1 MSGGNYGCSGE
12 AAVALRLGPCSLD
25 RPPAFFANTVEY
37 HRRESLHHKV
47 GLATVQGR
55 GTGVQRSTGAAM
67 KQVSQ
72 VGVDVDSEALVC
84 AMRRAG
90 QRLPLATFA
99 NTPAG
104 HKKFSGWAI
113 KGGRP
118 ARVCLEATGI
128 YSLQF
133 ALALHH
139 AKHVEVMV
147 VNPRAIKDF
156 ARACMQRAKTDAVDA
171 GGILEY
177 LERMPFTAWQP
188 PAPEIL
194 ELQAINRRIDQLHTE
209 LTREKN
215 RRHAAD
221 FAGASADA
229 IAHDIEV
236 NIHHLER
243 RIERMHDSGLQLVR
257 RVPALA
263 TKLAHLVSTKGIGEV
278 SAMRLLAELLV
289 LPDDLAA
296 PQWVAHAG
304 LDPRPYESGT
314 SIHRPRRIT
323 KVGNRH
329 LRAALYMPA
338 LVAIQHEPNVK
349 ALYNKLV
356 TAGKK
361 PMQAVV
367 AVMRKLLHAIWGML
381 KHDQDFDGNKFFRLA
396 EKTA

>member
-1 MSGGNYGCSGE
+1 
-12 AAVALRLGPCSLD
+12 
-25 RPPAFFANTVEY
+25 
-37 HRRESLHHKV
+37 
-47 GLATVQGR
+47 
-55 GTGVQRSTGAAM
+55 M
-67 KQVSQ
+67 KQVNQ
-72 VGVDVDSEALVC
+72 VGVDVDSEALVS
-84 AMRRAG
+84 MMQRGG
-90 QRLPLATFA
+90 QRLPLARFA
-99 NTPAG
+99 NTTAG
-104 HKKFSGWAI
+104 HKKFIRWAT
-113 KGGRP
+113 KGARP

-128 YSLQF
+128 YSLEF

-139 AKHVEVMV
+139 AKNVEVMV

-156 ARACMQRAKTDAVDA
+156 VRACMQRAKTDAVDA
-171 GGILEY
+171 GGILDY
-177 LERMPFTAWQP
+177 LERMPFSAWQP

-215 RRHAAD
+215 RCHAAH

-236 NIHHLER
+236 NIRHLER
-243 RIERMHDSGLQLVR
+243 RIARMQDSGLQRVR
-257 RVPALA
+257 GVPALTA
-263 TKLAHLVSTKGIGEV
+263 KLAHLVSAKGIGEA

-304 LDPRPYESGT
+304 LDPRPFESGT
-314 SIHRPRRIT
+314 SVHRPRRIS

-349 ALYNKLV
+349 AFYDKLV
-356 TAGKK
+356 AAGKK

-381 KHDQDFDGNKFFRLA
+381 KHDQDFDGEKFFKIA
-396 EKTA
+396 KENT

>member
-1 MSGGNYGCSGE
+1 
-12 AAVALRLGPCSLD
+12 
-25 RPPAFFANTVEY
+25 
-37 HRRESLHHKV
+37 
-47 GLATVQGR
+47 
-55 GTGVQRSTGAAM
+55 M
-67 KQVSQ
+67 KQVNQ

-84 AMRRAG
+84 MMKREG
-90 QRLPLATFA
+90 QRMPLARFA
-99 NTPAG
+99 NTAAG
-104 HKKFSGWAI
+104 HKKFIRWTT
-113 KGGRP
+113 KGGHP

-128 YSLQF
+128 YSLEF

-139 AKHVEVMV
+139 AKNVEVMV

-188 PAPEIL
+188 PAAEVL
-194 ELQAINRRIDQLHTE
+194 ELQVINRRIVQLNSE

-215 RRHAAD
+215 RRHASE
-221 FAGASADA
+221 FAGASAEA

-243 RIERMHDSGLQLVR
+243 RIERMHNSGLQLIR
-257 RVPALA
+257 GVPALA
-263 TKLAHLVSTKGIGEV
+263 TKLAHLVSTKGIDEN

-314 SIHRPRRIT
+314 SIHRPRRIS
-323 KVGNRH
+323 K
-329 LRAALYMPA
+329 
-338 LVAIQHEPNVK
+338 I
-349 ALYNKLV
+349 
-356 TAGKK
+356 
-361 PMQAVV
+361 
-367 AVMRKLLHAIWGML
+367 
-381 KHDQDFDGNKFFRLA
+381 
-396 EKTA
+396 

>member
-1 MSGGNYGCSGE
+1 
-12 AAVALRLGPCSLD
+12 
-25 RPPAFFANTVEY
+25 
-37 HRRESLHHKV
+37 
-47 GLATVQGR
+47 
-55 GTGVQRSTGAAM
+55 M
-67 KQVSQ
+67 KQVNQ
-72 VGVDVDSEALVC
+72 VGVDVDSEQLVC
-84 AMRRAG
+84 AMQRDGERA
-90 QRLPLATFA
+90 PLATFA
-99 NTPAG
+99 NTAAG
-104 HKKFSGWAI
+104 HKQFIRWVT
-113 KGGRP
+113 KGGRT

-128 YSLQF
+128 YSLEF

-139 AKHVEVMV
+139 AKRVEVMV

-156 ARACMQRAKTDAVDA
+156 VRACMQRAKTDAVDA
-171 GGILEY
+171 GGILEF
-177 LERMPFTAWQP
+177 LQRMPFAAWQP

-194 ELQAINRRIDQLHTE
+194 ELQAINRRIVQLTTE

-215 RRHAAD
+215 RRHAAE
-221 FAGASADA
+221 FAGASADT

-243 RIERMHDSGLQLVR
+243 RLARMHNSGLQLVQG
-257 RVPALA
+257 VPALA
-263 TKLAHLVSTKGIGEV
+263 TKLAHLVSTKGIAAA

-314 SIHRPRRIT
+314 SVHRPRRIS

-349 ALYNKLV
+349 AFYNKLLA
-356 TAGKK
+356 AGKK

-381 KHDQDFDGNKFFRLA
+381 KHDQDFDGNKFF
-396 EKTA
+396 KTA

>member
-1 MSGGNYGCSGE
+1 
-12 AAVALRLGPCSLD
+12 
-25 RPPAFFANTVEY
+25 
-37 HRRESLHHKV
+37 
-47 GLATVQGR
+47 
-55 GTGVQRSTGAAM
+55 M
-67 KQVSQ
+67 KQVNPI
-72 VGVDVDSEALVC
+72 GVDVDSEELVC
-84 AMRRAG
+84 MMQRGG
-90 QRLPLATFA
+90 QRLPLARFA
-99 NTPAG
+99 NTASG
-104 HKKFSGWAI
+104 HRKFIRWAT
-113 KGGRP
+113 KGGHP

-128 YSLQF
+128 YSLEF
-133 ALALHH
+133 ALALHR
-139 AKHVEVMV
+139 AKNVEVMV

-156 ARACMQRAKTDAVDA
+156 VRACMQRAKTDAVDA
-171 GGILEY
+171 GGILDY

-215 RRHAAD
+215 RRHAAE

-243 RIERMHDSGLQLVR
+243 RLERMQESGLQRVR

-263 TKLAHLVSTKGIGEV
+263 AKLAHLVSAKGIGEA
-278 SAMRLLAELLV
+278 SAMRILAELLV

-314 SIHRPRRIT
+314 SIHRPRRIS
-323 KVGNRH
+323 KVGNSR

-349 ALYNKLV
+349 AFYDKLV
-356 TAGKK
+356 AAGKK

-381 KHDQDFDGNKFFRLA
+381 KHDQDFDGNKFFKLI
-396 EKTA
+396 EKPT

>member
-1 MSGGNYGCSGE
+1 
-12 AAVALRLGPCSLD
+12 
-25 RPPAFFANTVEY
+25 
-37 HRRESLHHKV
+37 
-47 GLATVQGR
+47 
-55 GTGVQRSTGAAM
+55 M
-67 KQVSQ
+67 KQVNQ
-72 VGVDVDSEALVC
+72 IGVDVDSEELVC
-84 AMRRAG
+84 AMQRAG
-90 QRLPLATFA
+90 QRLPLARFA
-99 NTPAG
+99 NTASG
-104 HKKFSGWAI
+104 HKKFIRWAT
-113 KGGRP
+113 KGGHP
-118 ARVCLEATGI
+118 VRVCLEATGI
-128 YSLQF
+128 YSLEF
-133 ALALHH
+133 ALALHQ
-139 AKHVEVMV
+139 AKNVAVMV

-156 ARACMQRAKTDAVDA
+156 VRACMQRAKTDAVDA
-171 GGILEY
+171 GGILDY

-194 ELQAINRRIDQLHTE
+194 ELQAINRRIHPLHTE

-215 RRHAAD
+215 RRHAAE

-243 RIERMHDSGLQLVR
+243 RLERMQESGLQRVR

-263 TKLAHLVSTKGIGEV
+263 AKLAHLVSAKGIGEA
-278 SAMRLLAELLV
+278 SAMRILAELLV

-314 SIHRPRRIT
+314 SIHRPRRIS
-323 KVGNRH
+323 KVGNSR

-338 LVAIQHEPNVK
+338 LVAIQHEPNVQ
-349 ALYNKLV
+349 AFYNKLV

-381 KHDQDFDGNKFFRLA
+381 KHDQDFDGNKFFKLA

>member
-1 MSGGNYGCSGE
+1 
-12 AAVALRLGPCSLD
+12 
-25 RPPAFFANTVEY
+25 
-37 HRRESLHHKV
+37 
-47 GLATVQGR
+47 
-55 GTGVQRSTGAAM
+55 M
-67 KQVSQ
+67 KQATQ
-72 VGVDVDSEALVC
+72 IGVDVDSEELVC
-84 AMRRAG
+84 ATKHAG

-99 NTPAG
+99 NTAAG
-104 HKKFSGWAI
+104 HKKFIRWAT
-113 KGGRP
+113 KGGHSV
-118 ARVCLEATGI
+118 RVCLEATGI
-128 YSLQF
+128 YSLEF

-139 AKHVEVMV
+139 AKNVEVMV

-171 GGILEY
+171 GGILAY
-177 LERMPFTAWQP
+177 LQRMPFTAWQP

-194 ELQAINRRIDQLHTE
+194 ELQAINRRIEQLHTE

-215 RRHAAD
+215 RRHAAH
-221 FAGASADA
+221 FARASANA

-236 NIHHLER
+236 NIRHLER
-243 RIERMHDSGLQLVR
+243 RLERMHESALELVR
-257 RVPALA
+257 GVPALA
-263 TKLAHLVSTKGIGEV
+263 AKLAHLVSAKGIGEI

-289 LPDDLAA
+289 LPGDLGA

-314 SIHRPRRIT
+314 SIHRPRRIS

-349 ALYNKLV
+349 AFYRKLIA
-356 TAGKK
+356 AGKR

-381 KHDQDFDGNKFFRLA
+381 KHDQNFDGNKFFKLA
-396 EKTA
+396 EMTA

>member
-1 MSGGNYGCSGE
+1 
-12 AAVALRLGPCSLD
+12 
-25 RPPAFFANTVEY
+25 
-37 HRRESLHHKV
+37 
-47 GLATVQGR
+47 
-55 GTGVQRSTGAAM
+55 M
-67 KQVSQ
+67 KQVNQ
-72 VGVDVDSEALVC
+72 IGVDVDSEALVC
-84 AMRRAG
+84 AMQRAG
-90 QRLPLATFA
+90 QRLPLARFA
-99 NTPAG
+99 NSAAG
-104 HKKFSGWAI
+104 HKKFIGWAT
-113 KGGRP
+113 KGARP

-128 YSLQF
+128 YSLEF
-133 ALALHH
+133 ALALDR
-139 AKHVEVMV
+139 AKNVEVMV

-171 GGILEY
+171 GAILEF
-177 LERMPFTAWQP
+177 LQRMPFAPWQP

-215 RRHAAD
+215 RHHASE
-221 FAGASADA
+221 FAGPSADA

-236 NIHHLER
+236 NINHLER
-243 RIERMHDSGLQLVR
+243 RIARMQDSGLQLVR

-263 TKLAHLVSTKGIGEV
+263 TKLAHLISTKGIGEA
-278 SAMRLLAELLV
+278 SAMRILAEVLV
-289 LPDDLAA
+289 LPDDFAA

-314 SIHRPRRIT
+314 SVHRPRRIT

-349 ALYNKLV
+349 AFYDKLV
-356 TAGKK
+356 AAGKK

-381 KHDQDFDGNKFFRLA
+381 KHDQDFDGNKFFKLT

>member
-1 MSGGNYGCSGE
+1 
-12 AAVALRLGPCSLD
+12 
-25 RPPAFFANTVEY
+25 
-37 HRRESLHHKV
+37 
-47 GLATVQGR
+47 
-55 GTGVQRSTGAAM
+55 M

-72 VGVDVDSEALVC
+72 VGVDVDSEELVC
-84 AMRRAG
+84 MMKRAG

-99 NTPAG
+99 NTAAG
-104 HKKFSGWAI
+104 HKKFIRWAS
-113 KGGRP
+113 KGGHP
-118 ARVCLEATGI
+118 VRVCLEATGI
-128 YSLQF
+128 YSLEF
-133 ALALHH
+133 ALALHQ
-139 AKHVEVMV
+139 AKNVEVMV

-156 ARACMQRAKTDAVDA
+156 VRACMQRAKTDAVDA
-171 GGILEY
+171 GGILDY

-215 RRHAAD
+215 RRHAAE

-236 NIHHLER
+236 NIHHLKR
-243 RIERMHDSGLQLVR
+243 RLERMQDSGLQLVR

-263 TKLAHLVSTKGIGEV
+263 AKLAHLVSAKGIGEA
-278 SAMRLLAELLV
+278 SAMRILAEVLV

-314 SIHRPRRIT
+314 SVHRPRRIS

-338 LVAIQHEPNVK
+338 LVAIQHDPNVK
-349 ALYNKLV
+349 AFYAKLV
-356 TAGKK
+356 AAGKK

-381 KHDQDFDGNKFFRLA
+381 KHDQDFDGNKFFRLT

>member
-1 MSGGNYGCSGE
+1 
-12 AAVALRLGPCSLD
+12 
-25 RPPAFFANTVEY
+25 
-37 HRRESLHHKV
+37 
-47 GLATVQGR
+47 
-55 GTGVQRSTGAAM
+55 M
-67 KQVSQ
+67 KQVSEI
-72 VGVDVDSEALVC
+72 GVDVDSEELVC
-84 AMRRAG
+84 AAKHVG
-90 QRLPLATFA
+90 QRLPLATFV
-99 NTPAG
+99 NTAAG
-104 HKKFSGWAI
+104 HKKFIRWAT
-113 KGGRP
+113 KGGHP

-128 YSLQF
+128 YSLEF

-139 AKHVEVMV
+139 AKNVEVMV

-171 GGILEY
+171 AGILDY
-177 LERMPFTAWQP
+177 LERMPFAAWQP

-194 ELQAINRRIDQLHTE
+194 QLQAINRRIAQLTTE

-215 RRHAAD
+215 RRHASH
-221 FAGASADA
+221 FTGVSADA
-229 IAHDIEV
+229 IARDIEV

-257 RVPALA
+257 GVPALA
-263 TKLAHLVSTKGIGEV
+263 TKLAHLVSTKGIAEA
-278 SAMRLLAELLV
+278 SAMRLLGELLV

-314 SIHRPRRIT
+314 SVYRPRRIS

-349 ALYNKLV
+349 AFYNKLIA
-356 TAGKK
+356 AGKK

-381 KHDQDFDGNKFFRLA
+381 KHEQDFDGNKFFKIA
-396 EKTA
+396 NANP

>member
-1 MSGGNYGCSGE
+1 
-12 AAVALRLGPCSLD
+12 
-25 RPPAFFANTVEY
+25 
-37 HRRESLHHKV
+37 
-47 GLATVQGR
+47 
-55 GTGVQRSTGAAM
+55 
-67 KQVSQ
+67 
-72 VGVDVDSEALVC
+72 
-84 AMRRAG
+84 
-90 QRLPLATFA
+90 
-99 NTPAG
+99 
-104 HKKFSGWAI
+104 
-113 KGGRP
+113 
-118 ARVCLEATGI
+118 
-128 YSLQF
+128 
-133 ALALHH
+133 
-139 AKHVEVMV
+139 
-147 VNPRAIKDF
+147 
-156 ARACMQRAKTDAVDA
+156 
-171 GGILEY
+171 
-177 LERMPFTAWQP
+177 MPFTAWQP

-194 ELQAINRRIDQLHTE
+194 ELQAINRRIVQLNTE

-215 RRHAAD
+215 RRHASE
-221 FAGASADA
+221 FAGTRADA

-243 RIERMHDSGLQLVR
+243 RLERMHQSGLRLIR

-263 TKLAHLVSTKGIGEV
+263 TKLAHLVSAKGIGEL

-314 SIHRPRRIT
+314 SVHRPRRIT

-349 ALYNKLV
+349 AFYNKLV

-381 KHDQDFDGNKFFRLA
+381 KHDEDFDGNKFFKIA
-396 EKTA
+396 NENA

>member
-1 MSGGNYGCSGE
+1 VCMM
-12 AAVALRLGPCSLD
+12 
-25 RPPAFFANTVEY
+25 
-37 HRRESLHHKV
+37 
-47 GLATVQGR
+47 QR
-55 GTGVQRSTGAAM
+55 G
-67 KQVSQ
+67 
-72 VGVDVDSEALVC
+72 
-84 AMRRAG
+84 G
-90 QRLPLATFA
+90 QRLPLARFA
-99 NTPAG
+99 NTASG
-104 HKKFSGWAI
+104 HKKFIRWAT
-113 KGGRP
+113 KGGHP
-118 ARVCLEATGI
+118 VRVCLEATGI
-128 YSLQF
+128 YSLEF
-133 ALALHH
+133 ALALHR
-139 AKHVEVMV
+139 AKNVAVMV

-156 ARACMQRAKTDAVDA
+156 VRACMQRAKTDAVDA
-171 GGILEY
+171 GGILDY

-215 RRHAAD
+215 RRHAAE

-243 RIERMHDSGLQLVR
+243 RLERMQDSGLKLVR
-257 RVPALA
+257 GLPALA
-263 TKLAHLVSTKGIGEV
+263 AKLAHLVSARGIGEA
-278 SAMRLLAELLV
+278 SAMRILAELLV

-314 SIHRPRRIT
+314 SIHRPRRIS
-323 KVGNRH
+323 KVGNSR

-349 ALYNKLV
+349 AFYDKLV
-356 TAGKK
+356 AAGKK

-381 KHDQDFDGNKFFRLA
+381 KHDQDFDGEKFFKIA
-396 EKTA
+396 NENA

>member
-1 MSGGNYGCSGE
+1 
-12 AAVALRLGPCSLD
+12 
-25 RPPAFFANTVEY
+25 
-37 HRRESLHHKV
+37 
-47 GLATVQGR
+47 
-55 GTGVQRSTGAAM
+55 M
-67 KQVSQ
+67 KQVNQ
-72 VGVDVDSEALVC
+72 IGVDVDSRELVC
-84 AMRRAG
+84 AIQRAG
-90 QRLPLATFA
+90 QRLPQATFA
-99 NTPAG
+99 NTVAG
-104 HKKFSGWAI
+104 HKKFVRWAT
-113 KGGRP
+113 KGGHP

-128 YSLQF
+128 YSLEF

-139 AKHVEVMV
+139 AKNVEVMV

-156 ARACMQRAKTDAVDA
+156 TRACMQRAKTDAVDA

-177 LERMPFTAWQP
+177 LQRMPFSAWQP

-194 ELQAINRRIDQLHTE
+194 ELQAINRRIVQLNTE

-215 RRHAAD
+215 RRHASE

-229 IAHDIEV
+229 IANDIEV

-243 RIERMHDSGLQLVR
+243 RLERMHNSSLKLVR
-257 RVPALA
+257 GVPALA
-263 TKLAHLVSTKGIGEV
+263 AKLAHLVSAKGIAEA

-314 SIHRPRRIT
+314 SIHRPRRIS

-349 ALYNKLV
+349 AFYDKLIA
-356 TAGKK
+356 AGKK

-381 KHDQDFDGNKFFRLA
+381 KHDQDFDGEKFFKIA
-396 EKTA
+396 KQNA

>member
-1 MSGGNYGCSGE
+1 
-12 AAVALRLGPCSLD
+12 
-25 RPPAFFANTVEY
+25 
-37 HRRESLHHKV
+37 
-47 GLATVQGR
+47 
-55 GTGVQRSTGAAM
+55 M
-67 KQVSQ
+67 KQVTQ
-72 VGVDVDSEALVC
+72 IGVDVDSEWLVC
-84 AMRRAG
+84 AM
-90 QRLPLATFA
+90 QRGGERQPLATFA
-99 NTPAG
+99 NSAAG
-104 HKKFSGWAI
+104 HKKFIRWAT
-113 KGGRP
+113 KGARP

-128 YSLQF
+128 YSLEF

-139 AKHVEVMV
+139 AKNVEVMV

-171 GGILEY
+171 GGILDF
-177 LERMPFTAWQP
+177 LQRMPFAAWQP
-188 PAPEIL
+188 PTPEIL
-194 ELQAINRRIDQLHTE
+194 ELQAINRRIVQLTTE

-215 RRHAAD
+215 RHHAAE
-221 FAGASADA
+221 FAGASAEV

-236 NIHHLER
+236 NINHLER
-243 RIERMHDSGLQLVR
+243 RIERMQQSGLQLVR
-257 RVPALA
+257 SVPALA
-263 TKLAHLVSTKGIGEV
+263 TKVAHLVSTKGIGEA

-314 SIHRPRRIT
+314 SVHRPRRIT

-349 ALYNKLV
+349 AFYNKLLA
-356 TAGKK
+356 AGKK
-361 PMQAVV
+361 PMQAVI

-381 KHDQDFDGNKFFRLA
+381 KHDQDFDGNKFFRIVNGN
-396 EKTA
+396 T

>member
-1 MSGGNYGCSGE
+1 
-12 AAVALRLGPCSLD
+12 
-25 RPPAFFANTVEY
+25 
-37 HRRESLHHKV
+37 
-47 GLATVQGR
+47 
-55 GTGVQRSTGAAM
+55 M
-67 KQVSQ
+67 KQVTQ
-72 VGVDVDSEALVC
+72 VGVDVDSEKLVC
-84 AMRRAG
+84 LMQRAE
-90 QRLPLATFA
+90 QRQPLATFA
-99 NTPAG
+99 NTAVG
-104 HKKFSGWAI
+104 HRQLIRWAT
-113 KGGRP
+113 KGARS

-133 ALALHH
+133 ALALHQ
-139 AKHVEVMV
+139 AKNVEVMV

-156 ARACMQRAKTDAVDA
+156 VRACMQRAKTDAVDA

-177 LERMPFTAWQP
+177 LQRMPFNAWQP

-194 ELQAINRRIDQLHTE
+194 ELHAINRRLVQLSTE

-215 RRHAAD
+215 RRHASE
-221 FAGASADA
+221 FAGASDA
-229 IAHDIEV
+229 IAHDIDV
-236 NIHHLER
+236 NIRHLER
-243 RIERMHDSGLQLVR
+243 RIERMQESGLLLVR
-257 RVPALA
+257 GVPALA
-263 TKLAHLVSTKGIGEV
+263 AKLAHLVSAKGIGEA
-278 SAMRLLAELLV
+278 SAMRILAELLV

-314 SIHRPRRIT
+314 SVHRPRRIS
-323 KVGNRH
+323 KVGNPH

-349 ALYNKLV
+349 AFYDKLV

-381 KHDQDFDGNKFFRLA
+381 KHDQDFDGNKFFTLA
-396 EKTA
+396 AKTT

>member
-1 MSGGNYGCSGE
+1 
-12 AAVALRLGPCSLD
+12 
-25 RPPAFFANTVEY
+25 
-37 HRRESLHHKV
+37 
-47 GLATVQGR
+47 
-55 GTGVQRSTGAAM
+55 M
-67 KQVSQ
+67 KQVND
-72 VGVDVDSEALVC
+72 VGVDVDSQALVC
-84 AMRRAG
+84 AMQRAG
-90 QRLPLATFA
+90 QRLPVASFDNNA
-99 NTPAG
+99 AG
-104 HKKFSGWAI
+104 HKKFIRWVT
-113 KGGRP
+113 KGARS

-128 YSLQF
+128 YSLEF
-133 ALALHH
+133 ALVLHH
-139 AKHVEVMV
+139 AKNVQVMV

-156 ARACMQRAKTDAVDA
+156 SRACMQRAKTDAVDA

-177 LERMPFTAWQP
+177 LQRMPFTAWQP

-194 ELQAINRRIDQLHTE
+194 ELQAINRRIVQLTTE
-209 LTREKN
+209 RTREKN
-215 RRHAAD
+215 RRHASQ
-221 FAGASADA
+221 FAGTSADA
-229 IAHDIEV
+229 IAHDIEI
-236 NIHHLER
+236 NIRHLER

-263 TKLAHLVSTKGIGEV
+263 TKLAHLISAKGIGEA

-314 SIHRPRRIT
+314 SVHRPRRIT

-349 ALYNKLV
+349 AFYNKLV
-356 TAGKK
+356 SRGKK

-381 KHDQDFDGNKFFRLA
+381 KHDQDFDGNKFFKLT
-396 EKTA
+396 EKIA

>member
-1 MSGGNYGCSGE
+1 
-12 AAVALRLGPCSLD
+12 
-25 RPPAFFANTVEY
+25 
-37 HRRESLHHKV
+37 
-47 GLATVQGR
+47 
-55 GTGVQRSTGAAM
+55 M
-67 KQVSQ
+67 KQVNQ
-72 VGVDVDSEALVC
+72 IGVDVDSEELVC
-84 AMRRAG
+84 VMQVAEERM
-90 QRLPLATFA
+90 PLATFA
-99 NTPAG
+99 NTAAG
-104 HKKFSGWAI
+104 HQKFIRWAT

-128 YSLQF
+128 YSLEF

-139 AKHVEVMV
+139 AKNVAVMV

-156 ARACMQRAKTDAVDA
+156 SRACMQRAKTDAVDA

-177 LERMPFTAWQP
+177 LQRMPFTAWQP

-194 ELQAINRRIDQLHTE
+194 ELQAINRRIVQLTTE
-209 LTREKN
+209 CAREKN
-215 RRHAAD
+215 RRHAAE

-243 RIERMHDSGLQLVR
+243 RIERMHNSGLQLVR
-257 RVPALA
+257 GVPALA
-263 TKLAHLVSTKGIGEV
+263 TKLAHLVSTKGIGEA

-314 SIHRPRRIT
+314 SVHRPRRIT

-349 ALYNKLV
+349 AFYNKLV
-356 TAGKK
+356 SRGKK

-381 KHDQDFDGNKFFRLA
+381 KHDQDFDGEKFFKIA
-396 EKTA
+396 TKNA

>member
-1 MSGGNYGCSGE
+1 
-12 AAVALRLGPCSLD
+12 
-25 RPPAFFANTVEY
+25 
-37 HRRESLHHKV
+37 
-47 GLATVQGR
+47 
-55 GTGVQRSTGAAM
+55 M
-67 KQVSQ
+67 KQVNQ

-84 AMRRAG
+84 AMQRAE
-90 QRLPLATFA
+90 QRMPLTRFA
-99 NTPAG
+99 NSASG
-104 HKKFSGWAI
+104 HQKFIRWAT

-128 YSLQF
+128 YSFQF
-133 ALALHH
+133 ALALHD
-139 AKHVEVMV
+139 AKNVEVMV

-177 LERMPFTAWQP
+177 LQRMPFTAWQP

-194 ELQAINRRIDQLHTE
+194 QLQAINRRIVQLQTE

-215 RRHAAD
+215 RCHSAE
-221 FAGASADA
+221 FAGASGDA
-229 IAHDIEV
+229 IANDIEV
-236 NIHHLER
+236 NIRHLER

-257 RVPALA
+257 SVPTLA
-263 TKLAHLVSTKGIGEV
+263 IKLAHLVSTKGIGEA
-278 SAMRLLAELLV
+278 SAMRILAELLV

-314 SIHRPRRIT
+314 SVHRPRRIT
-323 KVGNRH
+323 KVGNH
-329 LRAALYMPA
+329 YLHAALYMPA

-349 ALYNKLV
+349 AFYNKLV
-356 TAGKK
+356 AAGKK

-381 KHDQDFDGNKFFRLA
+381 KHDQDFDGNKFFKLA
-396 EKTA
+396 EKM

>member
-1 MSGGNYGCSGE
+1 
-12 AAVALRLGPCSLD
+12 
-25 RPPAFFANTVEY
+25 
-37 HRRESLHHKV
+37 
-47 GLATVQGR
+47 
-55 GTGVQRSTGAAM
+55 M
-67 KQVSQ
+67 KQVNQ
-72 VGVDVDSEALVC
+72 IGVDVDSEELVC
-84 AMRRAG
+84 VMQVAEERM
-90 QRLPLATFA
+90 PLATFA
-99 NTPAG
+99 NTAAG
-104 HKKFSGWAI
+104 HKKFIRWAT

-118 ARVCLEATGI
+118 ARVCLEATGV
-128 YSLQF
+128 YSLEF

-139 AKHVEVMV
+139 AKNVEVMV

-156 ARACMQRAKTDAVDA
+156 SRACMQRAKTDAVDA

-177 LERMPFTAWQP
+177 LKRMPFTAWQP

-194 ELQAINRRIDQLHTE
+194 ELQAINRRIVQLTTE
-209 LTREKN
+209 RTREKN
-215 RRHAAD
+215 RRHAAE

-243 RIERMHDSGLQLVR
+243 RIERMHNSGLQLVR
-257 RVPALA
+257 GVPALA
-263 TKLAHLVSTKGIGEV
+263 TKLAHLVSTKGIGEA

-314 SIHRPRRIT
+314 SVHRPRRIT

-349 ALYNKLV
+349 AFYNKLV
-356 TAGKK
+356 SRGKK

-381 KHDQDFDGNKFFRLA
+381 KHDQDFDGNKFFKIA
-396 EKTA
+396 KENT

>member
-1 MSGGNYGCSGE
+1 
-12 AAVALRLGPCSLD
+12 
-25 RPPAFFANTVEY
+25 
-37 HRRESLHHKV
+37 
-47 GLATVQGR
+47 
-55 GTGVQRSTGAAM
+55 M
-67 KQVSQ
+67 KQVTQ
-72 VGVDVDSEALVC
+72 VGVDVDSEKLVC
-84 AMRRAG
+84 AMQRAG
-90 QRLPLATFA
+90 QRQPLATFA
-99 NTPAG
+99 NTAAG
-104 HKKFSGWAI
+104 HKKFMRWAT
-113 KGGRP
+113 KGGHA

-128 YSLQF
+128 YSLEF
-133 ALALHH
+133 ALALHQ
-139 AKHVEVMV
+139 AKNVAVMV

-188 PAPEIL
+188 PAPQIL
-194 ELQAINRRIDQLHTE
+194 ALQAINRRLVQLSSE

-215 RRHAAD
+215 RRHAVE
-221 FAGASADA
+221 FAGAGAEA
-229 IAHDIEV
+229 IAHDIEI
-236 NIHHLER
+236 NIRHLER
-243 RIERMHDSGLQLVR
+243 RLECMHNSGLQLVR
-257 RVPALA
+257 SVPVLA
-263 TKLAHLVSTKGIGEV
+263 TKLAHLVSTKGIGEA

-314 SIHRPRRIT
+314 SVHRPRRIT

-338 LVAIQHEPNVK
+338 LVAIQHDPNVK
-349 ALYNKLV
+349 AFYNKLV
-356 TAGKK
+356 VAGKK

-381 KHDQDFDGNKFFRLA
+381 KHDQDFDGNKFFGIA
-396 EKTA
+396 NENA

>member
-1 MSGGNYGCSGE
+1 
-12 AAVALRLGPCSLD
+12 
-25 RPPAFFANTVEY
+25 
-37 HRRESLHHKV
+37 
-47 GLATVQGR
+47 
-55 GTGVQRSTGAAM
+55 M

-72 VGVDVDSEALVC
+72 VGVDVGSEELVC
-84 AMRRAG
+84 MMQRGG

-99 NTPAG
+99 NTAAG
-104 HKKFSGWAI
+104 HKKFIRWAT
-113 KGGRP
+113 KGARP
-118 ARVCLEATGI
+118 VRVCLEATGI
-128 YSLQF
+128 YSLDF

-139 AKHVEVMV
+139 AKNVEVMV
-147 VNPRAIKDF
+147 VNPRAIKNF

-171 GGILEY
+171 GGILDY
-177 LERMPFTAWQP
+177 LERMPFSAWQP
-188 PAPEIL
+188 PASEIL
-194 ELQAINRRIDQLHTE
+194 ELQAINRRIVQLHTE

-215 RRHAAD
+215 RRHAAE
-221 FAGASADA
+221 FGGASADA

-236 NIHHLER
+236 NIRHLER
-243 RIERMHDSGLQLVR
+243 RIERMQESGLQRVHG
-257 RVPALA
+257 VPALA
-263 TKLAHLVSTKGIGEV
+263 AKLAHLVSAKGIGEA
-278 SAMRLLAELLV
+278 SAMRILAEVLV

-314 SIHRPRRIT
+314 SVHRPRRIS

-338 LVAIQHEPNVK
+338 LVAIQHDPNVK
-349 ALYNKLV
+349 AFYDKLI

-381 KHDQDFDGNKFFRLA
+381 KHDQDFDGNKFFKL
-396 EKTA
+396 TAKAT